1 MHFPPKIRQI
11 LPPCDNCD
19 IKNGRKQVKKFGQ
32 HWLILTVQYLVLSGA
47 ILSACRAKELP
58 ISLTLFLLFPDEDQ
72 LRTGGE
78 KRKSEFTLSVK
89 TIEIAEKMKRC
100 VPLRRNV
107 AEKPRGMRL
116 KFVLSQLRTC
126 THESKNRFVFF
137 KSLKFYCE
145 QESVESNP
153 VKLNGVSF
161 NLVPRS
167 HSGRGR
173 SGYEIRGR
181 LKRAL

>member
-1 MHFPPKIRQI
+1 M
-11 LPPCDNCD
+11 
-19 IKNGRKQVKKFGQ
+19 
-32 HWLILTVQYLVLSGA
+32 
-47 ILSACRAKELP
+47 
-58 ISLTLFLLFPDEDQ
+58 
-72 LRTGGE
+72 
-78 KRKSEFTLSVK
+78 
-89 TIEIAEKMKRC
+89 
-100 VPLRRNV
+100 
-107 AEKPRGMRL
+107 AEKPCGMRL

-145 QESVESNP
+145 QESVKSNP

-181 LKRAL
+181 LKRALYAPINVNPVGGSAGKGWGFDKF

>member
-1 MHFPPKIRQI
+1 MKKASSVYRLRQS
-11 LPPCDNCD
+11 
-19 IKNGRKQVKKFGQ
+19 
-32 HWLILTVQYLVLSGA
+32 T
-47 ILSACRAKELP
+47 
-58 ISLTLFLLFPDEDQ
+58 
-72 LRTGGE
+72 
-78 KRKSEFTLSVK
+78 
-89 TIEIAEKMKRC
+89 IAEKMKRC

-116 KFVLSQLRTC
+116 KFVLSQLRTR

-137 KSLKFYCE
+137 KSLRFYGE

-153 VKLNGVSF
+153 VKLGGVSF

-173 SGYEIRGR
+173 SGYEITAR

>member
-1 MHFPPKIRQI
+1 MIIAKSKTGESEWRNLVNLADSDSATF
-11 LPPCDNCD
+11 LGC
-19 IKNGRKQVKKFGQ
+19 
-32 HWLILTVQYLVLSGA
+32 ILTVAIFGCVSG
-47 ILSACRAKELP
+47 
-58 ISLTLFLLFPDEDQ
+58 
-72 LRTGGE
+72 LRTSCLSLSFFFIVPRWRLGRPGQAE
-78 KRKSEFTLSVK
+78 KNEKVSSLYRLRQS
-89 TIEIAEKMKRC
+89 TIVEKMKRC
-100 VPLRRNV
+100 VPQRRNV

-126 THESKNRFVFF
+126 THESKSMFVFF
-137 KSLKFYCE
+137 KSSRFYGE
-145 QESVESNP
+145 QEWVESNP
-153 VKLNGVSF
+153 VKLGGFSF